1 MPAIV
6 RISSNTACVGGGAT
20 LAIPSHANTKK
31 LLTEWLFLGCRSFL
45 GGMTQYNIQYYQ
57 SINKWIDN

>member
-6 RISSNTACVGGGAT
+6 RISSNTAYMGGAT

-31 LLTEWLFLGCRSFL
+31 LLTEWLFLGCR
-45 GGMTQYNIQYYQ
+45 Q
-57 SINKWIDN
+57 SS